1 MIIAAGAS
9 LDPLQL
15 LLINAGTAGV
25 VVVLLLMGWLWAKP
39 SVDREFNKADTKD
52 TQQQA
57 LIDSLLTSQK
67 EVLPLLTEVDRRLIP
82 LMEGTQQSL
91 KRMEG
96 LLDRIEREW
105 EWRERRSRNEETPGS
120 NRGFRRDDEGS
131 RGGGEYQSAGPGD
144 HPSGEDR
151 PR

>member
-1 MIIAAGAS
+1 MILAAGAT

-39 SVDREFNKADTKD
+39 SVEREFNKADTKD

-57 LIDSLLTSQK
+57 LIDSLLQGQK
-67 EVLPLLTEVDRRLIP
+67 EVLPLLTEVDKRLIP
-82 LMEGTQQSL
+82 LMENTQAL
-91 KRMEG
+91 IRRVET

-105 EWRERRSRNEETPGS
+105 EWRERRGRAQEETPPT
-120 NRGFRRDDEGS
+120 RGFRRDDEDRS
-131 RGGGEYQSAGPGD
+131 RGGE
-144 HPSGEDR
+144 H
-151 PR
+151 

>member
-1 MIIAAGAS
+1 MILAEGAT

-39 SVDREFNKADTKD
+39 SVEREFNKADTKD
-52 TQQQA
+52 VQQQA

-67 EVLPLLTEVDRRLIP
+67 EVIPLLGDVDKRLIP
-82 LMEGTQQSL
+82 LMEGTQVSL

-105 EWRERRSRNEETPGS
+105 EWRERRGRSEETPP
-120 NRGFRRDDEGS
+120 NRGFRRDDENRRGS
-131 RGGGEYQSAGPGD
+131 GEYQGAGPGD
-144 HPSGEDR
+144 HPSGEER